1 MRVTDPVSMFAT
13 AVWLASA
20 CAPVEVDGRHT
31 RLERCS
37 ADGQRKVAVVEVAG
51 DAGIGSLVLL
61 AEAAAT
67 AFEPG
72 QMLAAFDRRVEAV
85 EWSGADLL
93 LGFDTERDVRAF
105 SIFPGLR
112 IVPATPP
119 ETAGAALSWLRL
131 STRRSRR

>member
-1 MRVTDPVSMFAT
+1 MFAT

-20 CAPVEVDGRHT
+20 CVPVEVDGRRT

-37 ADGQRKVAVVEVAG
+37 ADGQRRAAVVEVGG

-61 AEAAAT
+61 AEAGAT

-93 LGFDTERDVRAF
+93 LGFDSGCDVRAF

-112 IVPATPP
+112 IVPAPP
-119 ETAGAALSWLRL
+119 PASAGAALSWLRL